1 MARILMIE
9 DNPENL
15 ALMRYLLRAFGHDTV
30 EAQDG
35 EEGLV
40 LAAGESALDLILCD
54 VHLPRLD
61 GYEVARRLKAEPGL
75 AEIPRVAVTALAMV
89 GDKDKVLAAGFD
101 GYIAKPIAPREFVGQ
116 VEGFL
121 PAALAGGKV
130 APPRPTPVPAE
141 SRPQPEPKQE
151 QELTQERAPGGARI
165 LVVDNVPAN
174 RNLAVATLAPFGY
187 RLTLASRVSEALEL
201 LAQHPF
207 DLILSDLHMPD
218 EDGIGLLVR
227 VKADPRLCRIP
238 FVLIS
243 ASVWGFADQRR
254 GLALGAASFLLRPI
268 APRRLL
274 AEIESCLGPPSP

>member
-1 MARILMIE
+1 
-9 DNPENL
+9 
-15 ALMRYLLRAFGHDTV
+15 MRYLLRAFGHDTV

-75 AEIPRVAVTALAMV
+75 GAIPRVAVTAMAMV

-141 SRPQPEPKQE
+141 PQPES
-151 QELTQERAPGGARI
+151 ELTEDPAPGGASI

-274 AEIESCLGPPSP
+274 AEIESCLGPQSP